1 MKFQPIEQAFLGY
14 IAVADCTPL
23 DPCSTGSCGHHRTQ
37 GILVWLHAH
46 LFYSSGVPSGASF
59 FVLEVSA
66 LPARV
71 SPVSFGEFTLSW
83 LATWAAVKLKA
94 SAYREYESIARR
106 HLMPAFGDL
115 DLSHV
120 TTERIQVYMAG
131 KLEDGM
137 SGRSVVN
144 HTIVLKRILGTAVD
158 YGLIPENPVDKIAQP
173 RVERS
178 EMSFLTPEE
187 LHRLIEA
194 TPSSW
199 RLLIALP
206 ALCGLR
212 KGETLA
218 LEFSDVSTEAM
229 SISITK
235 SMRGG
240 MASSPKT
247 SSSVSTI
254 PLPESL
260 LPLIEQRRR
269 QARGHR
275 LVFCRS
281 DGSPLSDTT
290 PNRVLARALAYAGL
304 PSIRFHDLRHS
315 WVVAHLRAGTD
326 IKTLARL
333 GRWSSTTTLLETY
346 AHVIPSIGGDAVQRL
361 DRLVNGQE

>member
-1 MKFQPIEQAFLGY
+1 MKNLESVAF
-14 IAVADCTPL
+14 ADFVA
-23 DPCSTGSCGHHRTQ
+23 
-37 GILVWLHAH
+37 
-46 LFYSSGVPSGASF
+46 
-59 FVLEVSA
+59 
-66 LPARV
+66 
-71 SPVSFGEFTLSW
+71 SW
-83 LATWAAVKLKA
+83 LATVAAVKLKA

-106 HLMPAFGDL
+106 HLVPAFGDL
-115 DLSHV
+115 DLSDV
-120 TTERIQVYMAG
+120 TTERIQVYVAG

-137 SGRSVVN
+137 SRRSTIN

-158 YGLIPENPVDKIAQP
+158 YGLVVENPVDKVAKP

-178 EMSFLTPEE
+178 EMSFLTPQE

-194 TPSSW
+194 TPPTQ
-199 RLLIALP
+199 RLVIALP

-212 KGETLA
+212 KGEVLA
-218 LEFSDVSTEAM
+218 LEFGDIDTVART
-229 SISITK
+229 ISITK

-240 MASSPKT
+240 MVSSPKT

-254 PLPESL
+254 PLSESL

-269 QARGHR
+269 QAGGHR

-281 DGSPLSDTT
+281 DGSALSDTA
-290 PNRVLARALAYAGL
+290 PNRVLSRALADAGL

-315 WVVAHLRAGTD
+315 WAVAHLRAGTD

-361 DRLVNGQE
+361 DRLVNDQE